1 MNATALTLVRHSS
14 RLGWQ
19 RSRIAIASSSS
30 LSSSLDLLL
39 LLSNNRTTEN
49 SSSCHLIPRRW
60 SSTTSSPE
68 DKEDNKI
75 NKEDYYDDD
84 EDEDEGD
91 SNDDGDSNSNLL
103 YTSSMGGLISR
114 LKIVS
119 ITSCFISVVGLPLFI
134 FIKNGDF
141 PTMQQVGLGSVAFMG
156 ATGSTL
162 ALHFVFGPYIL
173 ELNRIPIP
181 IQSTVAAAAAGGG
194 DAAGGDNDEEDSS
207 SSTSSPTPTPPEDV
221 LLYQA
226 TTRSVFGWKKHHVF
240 DPLTDVTKYAGMRPF
255 ANFVAKGVTLYAHP
269 HLLPEDVRV
278 QLLHPASATAGDEP
292 QTKEEAAAAAVTN
305 KKKEEPTKKK
315 KDEEDDDGFIL

>member
-1 MNATALTLVRHSS
+1 
-14 RLGWQ
+14 
-19 RSRIAIASSSS
+19 
-30 LSSSLDLLL
+30 
-39 LLSNNRTTEN
+39 
-49 SSSCHLIPRRW
+49 
-60 SSTTSSPE
+60 
-68 DKEDNKI
+68 
-75 NKEDYYDDD
+75 
-84 EDEDEGD
+84 
-91 SNDDGDSNSNLL
+91 
-103 YTSSMGGLISR
+103 MGGLISR

-181 IQSTVAAAAAGGG
+181 IQSTIAAAAAAG
-194 DAAGGDNDEEDSS
+194 DEEES
-207 SSTSSPTPTPPEDV
+207 SSTSSSPTPPEDV

-278 QLLHPASATAGDEP
+278 QLLHPASATGDEP
-292 QTKEEAAAAAVTN
+292 QKEEAAVPN
-305 KKKEEPTKKK
+305 KKKEEPPTKKK

>member
-1 MNATALTLVRHSS
+1 M
-14 RLGWQ
+14 
-19 RSRIAIASSSS
+19 
-30 LSSSLDLLL
+30 
-39 LLSNNRTTEN
+39 
-49 SSSCHLIPRRW
+49 
-60 SSTTSSPE
+60 E
-68 DKEDNKI
+68 DKDDNKI
-75 NKEDYYDDD
+75 NKED
-84 EDEDEGD
+84 EDEDDED
-91 SNDDGDSNSNLL
+91 SNDDDSNSNLL

-181 IQSTVAAAAAGGG
+181 IQPTGDDDHEST
-194 DAAGGDNDEEDSS
+194 S
-207 SSTSSPTPTPPEDV
+207 SSTSPTPPDV

-269 HLLPEDVRV
+269 HLLPDDVRV
-278 QLLHPASATAGDEP
+278 QLLHPATGDEP
-292 QTKEEAAAAAVTN
+292 QEKEAVTN

-315 KDEEDDDGFIL
+315 KDDEDDDGFVL